1 MKQVK
6 IELSKGN
13 LNNNHFYLTSCLWL
27 FPKETIGGANK
38 FAIASRLLTIRP
50 KGGEEVITDIDGTK
64 NIFRKRAWVENLFKR
79 SGAKAGCFVNIIQE
93 SEDVYS
99 IWIDTPKIVDGVGH
113 PLNLINNGDILEEI
127 KGLVIDTPYIDQI
140 IFGDKTWEMRSTA
153 TKQRGWIALIRK
165 GSGTVVGVA
174 ELVDSIGPFT
184 NEQMIANQSKHKL
197 TAHQL
202 SNPSI
207 GKWNHGWVLM
217 NARALREPLPY
228 QHNKGAVI
236 WVKLSSGTIQAV
248 RTSAG
253 I

>member
-6 IELSKGN
+6 IELTKGN
-13 LNNNHFYLTSCLWL
+13 INNNHFYLTPCLGL
-27 FPKETIGGANK
+27 FPIDSIGGANK
-38 FAIASRLLTIRP
+38 HAIARRLLTIRP
-50 KGGEEVITDIDGTK
+50 KGGEEVVTDIDGTK
-64 NIFRKRAWVENLFKR
+64 NIFRKRGWVGELFKR
-79 SGAKAGCFVNIIQE
+79 SGAKAGDFVNIIQE
-93 SEDVYS
+93 AEGVYS
-99 IWIDTPKIVDGVGH
+99 IWIDTPESVGSVEH
-113 PLNLINNGDILEEI
+113 SINQTNNGEITNEI

-140 IFGDKTWEMRSTA
+140 MFEDKTWEMRSTA
-153 TKQRGWIALIRK
+153 TKQRGWVALIRK

-202 SNPSI
+202 SNPDI

-217 NARALREPLPY
+217 NPRALKVPVPY